1 MEIAWVAGVILLGT
15 FVQGLTGFGLALVSV
30 PLLSLMLDV
39 KVAVPLAG
47 LFGWLVTFPLVHRM
61 RQHVK
66 WKTALLMVI
75 GSLPGSWLGASLLR
89 FMPARYILIAMGLVL
104 VASSLHALRKRG
116 AVLAG
121 ELSGVFPVGAGFLSG
136 TLGASVGEPGP
147 PAIAY
152 TSLQPWTSDQVKG
165 TLLCF
170 FMLQMIG
177 AIIGFWSKELLS
189 AHVFSLF
196 AWGVPSFL
204 LGLLGGMKAWD
215 MLKAYRFNYH
225 GVVHGFLLCIG
236 SFILIRQ
243 LFFH

>member
-30 PLLSLMLDV
+30 PLLSLLLDV

-61 RQHVK
+61 RRYVK
-66 WKTALLMVI
+66 WKVALLMVV
-75 GSLPGSWLGASLLR
+75 GSLPGSWLGANLLS
-89 FMPARYILIAMGLVL
+89 FVPGRYILITMGGVL
-104 VASSLHALRKRG
+104 ILSSVHALRKRG
-116 AVLAG
+116 KVLSG
-121 ELSGVFPVGAGFLSG
+121 ELPGVFPVGAGFLSG

-147 PAIAY
+147 PVIAF
-152 TSLQPWTSDQVKG
+152 TSVQPWTSDQVKG

-177 AIIGFWSKELLS
+177 AIIGFWSKELLTP
-189 AHVFSLF
+189 HVFSLF
-196 AWGVPSFL
+196 AWGLPSFL

-215 MLKAYRFNYH
+215 LLKAYRFNYH
-225 GVVHGFLLCIG
+225 GAVHGFLLCIG